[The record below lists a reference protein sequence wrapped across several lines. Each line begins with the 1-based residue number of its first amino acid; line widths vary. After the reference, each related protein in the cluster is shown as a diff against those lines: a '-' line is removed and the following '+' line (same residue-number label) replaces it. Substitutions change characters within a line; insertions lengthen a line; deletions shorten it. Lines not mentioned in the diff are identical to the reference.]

1 MAEAVAVIGLVSS
14 IASLVELSAIVVS
27 RLREFASKT
36 SDVPESFRSLSVR
49 LPLLTATLERI
60 TAQAQACRL
69 PTDVTEALQAV
80 VDSTSRQVSIVQVC
94 LSTIIPPE
102 NASKIERAVKALKSL
117 AKEDK
122 VCQAVDKIHEDIDFL
137 VLHQTTQHVDT
148 GDRIL
153 KELSKLTVAPPTAPY
168 SFGIC
173 LGQAPQIDLDAF
185 VGRTSELQQLRDGLL
200 PTKHPH
206 RQCIVSISGMGGVG
220 KTQVSLAHVR
230 ECAEEYSTVF
240 WVNAADEISLR
251 RSMAALSVVID
262 QKATPQVAQ
271 STDDEKVQI
280 EQVRRWLSVSGN
292 DKWLLIF
299 DNYDDP
305 NLPGIRSPTGY
316 DIRSFFPHR
325 SQGSIIITTRSPRLT
340 FGRQLRLRKLDDVKT
355 GVAILSQRSGQD
367 LSDGEHA
374 TRQEHLQ
381 ELPF

>member
-1 MAEAVAVIGLVSS
+1 M
-14 IASLVELSAIVVS
+14 
-27 RLREFASKT
+27 
-36 SDVPESFRSLSVR
+36 
-49 LPLLTATLERI
+49 
-60 TAQAQACRL
+60 
-69 PTDVTEALQAV
+69 
-80 VDSTSRQVSIVQVC
+80 QVC
-94 LSTIIPPE
+94 LSKIIPPE

-122 VCQAVDKIHEDIDFL
+122 VCQAVDKIHKDIDFL

-153 KELSKLTVAPPTAPY
+153 EVLAKLTLAPPTAPY

-173 LGQAPQIDLDAF
+173 IGQAPQIDSDAF
-185 VGRTSELQQLRDGLL
+185 IGRTSELQQLRDVLL
-200 PTKHPH
+200 PAKHPH
-206 RQCIVSISGMGGVG
+206 RQCIVSVSGMGGVG

-251 RSMAALSVVID
+251 RSMAALSMVID

-316 DIRSFFPHR
+316 DVRSFFPFR
-325 SQGSIIITTRSPRLT
+325 SHGSILITTRSTKVT
-340 FGRQLRLRKLDDVKT
+340 FGKQLRLLKLEDVVT
-355 GVAILSQRSGQD
+355 SVAILSQRSRRD
-367 LSDGEHA
+367 LSYGEMG
-374 TRQEHLQ
+374 TQLNIIDSR
-381 ELPF
+381 PTD